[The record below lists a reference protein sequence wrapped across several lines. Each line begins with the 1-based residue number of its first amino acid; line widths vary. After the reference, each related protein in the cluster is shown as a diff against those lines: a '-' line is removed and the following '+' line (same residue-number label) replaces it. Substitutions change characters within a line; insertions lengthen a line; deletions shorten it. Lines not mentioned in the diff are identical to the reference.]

1 MPAPANLIDSEAINY
16 GLTREFIANFNQDT
30 DNLLRLLGIVSV
42 ERVGAGYTLTQH
54 KVTGSLNNT
63 KDANGSSGTAY
74 VEGDLVSLSKY
85 KMTETTIGKI
95 KLRPYRKVTSAQ
107 AITEHGSVPAV
118 VRIDQKMLAD
128 IRADILSQFFTFLGT
143 GTGTAT
149 GKTLQACLAYMDA
162 KLEDTLET
170 NNDNGASYSLVH
182 FVNRTDVADYL
193 ATAQVTTQTAYG
205 MTYIQD
211 FLGVQN
217 VFVTNK
223 VAAKAPVV
231 TASQNLHMYA
241 PDFSELA
248 QAGLSYTE
256 SDGGLI
262 GVNHSPAYDHVSVE
276 TNVLTGATL
285 FAEVT
290 DYIVK
295 GTIAPGA

>member
-128 IRADILSQFFTFLGT
+128 IRADILSQFFTFLDT

>member
-1 MPAPANLIDSEAINY
+1 MAAPANLIDSAAINY
-16 GLTREFIANFNQDT
+16 GLTREFIANFNHDT
-30 DNLLRLLGIVSV
+30 DNLLRLLGIVSP

-63 KDANGSSGTAY
+63 KDENGSSGTAY

-85 KMTETTIGKI
+85 TMAETTIGKV
-95 KLRPYRKVTSAQ
+95 KMRPYRKVTSAQ
-107 AITEHGSVPAV
+107 AIAEHGVVPAV
-118 VRIDQKMLAD
+118 VRTDQKMLAD

-149 GKTLQACLAYMDA
+149 GKSLQACLAYMDA

-170 NNDNGASYSLVH
+170 NNDNGAAYSLVH
-182 FVNRTDVADYL
+182 FVNRTDIADYL
-193 ATAQVTTQTAYG
+193 ATATVTTQTAYG

-223 VAAKAPVV
+223 VAAKAPIV

-241 PDFSELA
+241 PEFGELA
-248 QAGLSYTE
+248 QAGLSYTQ
-256 SDGGLI
+256 SDSGLI
-262 GVNHSPAYDHVSVE
+262 GVNHNAVYDHVSVE

-295 GTIAPGA
+295 GTIAPVA

>member
-223 VAAKAPVV
+223 VAAKAPFV

>member
-1 MPAPANLIDSEAINY
+1 MPAPANLTNSEAINY
-16 GLTREFIANFNQDT
+16 GLTQEFIANFNQDT
-30 DNLLRLLGIVSV
+30 DNLLRLLGIVSP

-54 KVTGSLNNT
+54 KVTGSLNNA
-63 KDANGSSGTAY
+63 KDENGSSGTAY

-85 KMTETTIGKI
+85 TMGETAIEKV

-107 AITEHGSVPAV
+107 AIAEHGNVPAI
-118 VRIDQKMLAD
+118 VRTDQKMLSD
-128 IRADILSQFFTFLGT
+128 IRADILSQFFAFLGT
-143 GTGTAT
+143 GTGAAT

-162 KLEDTLET
+162 KLQDTLET

-193 ATAQVTTQTAYG
+193 ATAQVTTQTSYG

-241 PDFSELA
+241 PEFGELA
-248 QAGLSYTE
+248 NAGLSYTE
-256 SDGGLI
+256 SDSGLI
-262 GVNHSPAYDHVSVE
+262 GVNHNAVYDHVSVE

>member
-1 MPAPANLIDSEAINY
+1 MPAPNNLIDSAAINY
-16 GLTREFIANFNQDT
+16 GLTQEFIANFNQDT
-30 DNLLRLLGIVSV
+30 DNLLRLLGIVSP

-54 KVTGSLNNT
+54 KVTGTLNNAQ
-63 KDANGSSGTAY
+63 DANGSSGSAY

-85 KMTETTIGKI
+85 QMDETVIDKV

-107 AITEHGSVPAV
+107 AIAEHGNVPAV
-118 VRIDQKMLAD
+118 VRTDQKMLAD

-149 GKTLQACLAYMDA
+149 GQTLQAVLAYMDA
-162 KLEDTLET
+162 TLQDAMES
-170 NNDNGASYSLVH
+170 NNDNGGAYSLVH
-182 FVNRTDVADYL
+182 FVNRTDVADHL

-223 VAAKAPVV
+223 VAAKAPIV

-241 PDFSELA
+241 PEFGELA
-248 QAGLSYTE
+248 QAGLSYTQ
-256 SDGGLI
+256 SDSGLI
-262 GVNHSPAYDHVSVE
+262 GVNHNAVYDHVSVE

>member
-1 MPAPANLIDSEAINY
+1 MAAPANLINSEAIKY
-16 GLTREFIANFNQDT
+16 GLTQEFIANFNQDT
-30 DNLLRLLGIVSV
+30 DNLLRLLGIVAP
-42 ERVGAGYTLTQH
+42 ERVGAGYTLAQH
-54 KVTGSLNNT
+54 KVTGELNNA
-63 KDANGSSGTAY
+63 KDANGSSGSAY

-85 KMTETTIGKI
+85 GMAETTIGKV

-107 AITEHGSVPAV
+107 AIAEHGNVPAV
-118 VRIDQKMLAD
+118 VRTDQKMLAD

-143 GTGTAT
+143 GTGAAT

-162 KLEDTLET
+162 KLQDAMEA
-170 NNDNGASYSLVH
+170 NNDNGGACSLVH

-241 PDFSELA
+241 PDFGELA
-248 QAGLSYTE
+248 QAGLDYTE
-256 SDGGLI
+256 SDSGLI
-262 GVNHSPAYDHVSVE
+262 GVNHNAAYDHVSVE

>member
-1 MPAPANLIDSEAINY
+1 MPAPANLTNSEAINY
-16 GLTREFIANFNQDT
+16 GLTQEFIANFNQDT
-30 DNLLRLLGIVSV
+30 DNLLRLLGIVSP

-54 KVTGSLNNT
+54 KVTGSLNNA
-63 KDANGSSGTAY
+63 KDENGSSGAAY

-85 KMTETTIGKI
+85 TMAETAIEKV

-107 AITEHGSVPAV
+107 AIAEHGNVPAI
-118 VRIDQKMLAD
+118 VRTDQKMLSD
-128 IRADILSQFFTFLGT
+128 IRADILSQFFAFLGT
-143 GTGTAT
+143 GTGAAT

-162 KLEDTLET
+162 KLQDTLET

-193 ATAQVTTQTAYG
+193 ATAQVTTQTSYG

-211 FLGVQN
+211 FLGIQN

-241 PDFSELA
+241 PEFGELA
-248 QAGLSYTE
+248 KAGLSYTE
-256 SDGGLI
+256 SDSGLI
-262 GVNHSPAYDHVSVE
+262 GVNHNAVYDHVSVE

>member
-30 DNLLRLLGIVSV
+30 NNLLRLLGIVSV

-223 VAAKAPVV
+223 VAAKAPFV

-262 GVNHSPAYDHVSVE
+262 GVNHGPAYDHVSVE

>member
-1 MPAPANLIDSEAINY
+1 MPAPANITNSEAINY

-30 DNLLRLLGIVSV
+30 DNLLRLLGIVSP

-54 KVTGSLNNT
+54 KVTGSLNNAA
-63 KDANGSSGTAY
+63 DENGSSGSAY

-85 KMTETTIGKI
+85 TMAETAIAKVR
-95 KLRPYRKVTSAQ
+95 LRPYRKVTSAQ
-107 AITEHGSVPAV
+107 AIAEHGSVPAV
-118 VRIDQKMLAD
+118 VRTDQKMLAD

-162 KLEDTLET
+162 KLMGTLED
-170 NNDNGASYSLVH
+170 NNDNGAAYSLVH
-182 FVNRTDVADYL
+182 FVNRADVADYL

-223 VAAKAPVV
+223 VTAKAPIV

-241 PDFSELA
+241 PEFGELA
-248 QAGLSYTE
+248 QAGLSYTQ
-256 SDGGLI
+256 SDSGLI
-262 GVNHSPAYDHVSVE
+262 GVNHNAVYDHVSVE

>member
-1 MPAPANLIDSEAINY
+1 MAAPANLTDSAAINY
-16 GLTREFIANFNQDT
+16 GLTKEFIANFNQDT
-30 DNLLRLLGIVSV
+30 NNLMRLLGIVAP
-42 ERVGAGYTLTQH
+42 EHVGAGYTLTQH
-54 KVTGSLNNT
+54 KVTGQLNDA
-63 KDANGSSGTAY
+63 KDENGSSGSAY

-85 KMTETTIGKI
+85 TMSETAIGKV
-95 KLRPYRKVTSAQ
+95 KMRPYRKVTSAQ
-107 AITEHGSVPAV
+107 AIAEHGVVPAV
-118 VRIDQKMLAD
+118 VRTDQKMLAD

-170 NNDNGASYSLVH
+170 NNDNGAAYSLVH
-182 FVNRTDVADYL
+182 FVNRTDIADYL
-193 ATAQVTTQTAYG
+193 ANAPVTTQTAYG
-205 MTYIQD
+205 MTYIQS

-223 VAAKAPVV
+223 VAAKAPIV
-231 TASQNLHMYA
+231 TASQNLHLYA
-241 PDFSELA
+241 PEFGELA
-248 QAGLSYTE
+248 QAGLSYTQ

-262 GVNHSPAYDHVSVE
+262 GVNHNAVYDHVSVE

-285 FAEVT
+285 FAEVP

>member
-1 MPAPANLIDSEAINY
+1 MAAPANLTDSAAINY
-16 GLTREFIANFNQDT
+16 GLTKEFIANFNQDT
-30 DNLLRLLGIVSV
+30 NNLMRLLGIVAP
-42 ERVGAGYTLTQH
+42 EHVGAGYTLTQH
-54 KVTGSLNNT
+54 KVTGQLNDA
-63 KDANGSSGTAY
+63 KDENGSSGSAY

-85 KMTETTIGKI
+85 TMSETAIGKV
-95 KLRPYRKVTSAQ
+95 KMRPYRKVTSAQ
-107 AITEHGSVPAV
+107 AIAEHGVVPAV
-118 VRIDQKMLAD
+118 VRTDQKMLAD

-170 NNDNGASYSLVH
+170 NNDNGAAYSLVH
-182 FVNRTDVADYL
+182 FVNRTDIADYL
-193 ATAQVTTQTAYG
+193 ANAPVTTQTAYG
-205 MTYIQD
+205 MTYIQS

-223 VAAKAPVV
+223 VAAKAPIV
-231 TASQNLHMYA
+231 TASQNLHLYA
-241 PDFSELA
+241 PEFGELA
-248 QAGLSYTE
+248 QAGLSYTQ

-262 GVNHSPAYDHVSVE
+262 GVNHNAVYDHVSVE

-285 FAEVT
+285 FAEVP

-295 GTIAPGA
+295 GTIAPDA